1 MKYYCLCLSL
11 VFGMIECC
19 SAQEVLESPIP
30 NFDPSDMI
38 RFETTSQAE
47 RRRAS
52 LNKYIWPQG
61 LPNTRPKVRRLMN
74 AEELKGISPDLIDH
88 VDRFDIA
95 VGEFDFSV
103 TAFRI
108 LPKKTRQPAIRFI
121 VHHGHVPDGPEHYL
135 DAGVKETMEYLLDH
149 GCEVV
154 AMQMPLVGWNQDS
167 DGVYPDKTPFE
178 LGTRGTSGHR
188 EIFDQLEPHLEGQTF
203 RLFLEPIVQV
213 VNELTTSGKAEDQL
227 HMIGL
232 SGGGWAT
239 HMAAAIDARI
249 QYSIPVAGAM
259 PLYARA
265 FSPGSMGDTEQHHTP
280 LYREVDRN
288 GDGVPETAAGVASW
302 LEIFA
307 LGAIGGP
314 QPRKQIQVLNLYDS
328 CCFSGEIYR
337 TYDQFLTEKVEA
349 LDAGSW
355 SIFIDRSHREHLI
368 SKKTLET
375 VVAPLLAP
383 SAP

>member
-1 MKYYCLCLSL
+1 MKYYYLCLSL
-11 VFGMIECC
+11 LVGMIECC

-30 NFDPSDMI
+30 NFDPSGMI

-61 LPNTRPKVRRLMN
+61 LPTTRPKVRRLMN

-178 LGTRGTSGHR
+178 LRTRGTSGHR

-213 VNELTTSGKAEDQL
+213 VNELTTSGMAEDQL

-249 QYSIPVAGAM
+249 QCSIPVAGAM

-375 VVAPLLAP
+375 IVAPLLAP